1 MRKLSGVIHFNVNL
15 TTQRAYVQWQPEQV
29 KLSQVM
35 SAIAAVG
42 YQPSPYQA
50 SVAAV
55 QKAQDKR
62 QTIMRLGVA
71 GLAAMQVMML
81 SFGLYAGQSQD
92 MSDQH
97 ISFFRWLA
105 LALTTPV
112 VFYSAQPFFKAAYRA
127 LKNRHLVMDVP
138 VSIAIG
144 SAYAASVWALS
155 LIHI

>member
-1 MRKLSGVIHFNVNL
+1 M
-15 TTQRAYVQWQPEQV
+15 A
-29 KLSQVM
+29 
-35 SAIAAVG
+35 AIAAVG

-55 QKAQDKR
+55 KRAQDKR

-92 MSDQH
+92 MSDEH
-97 ISFFRWLA
+97 ILFFRWLA
-105 LALTTPV
+105 LALTSPV
-112 VFYSAQPFFKAAYRA
+112 VFYAAQPFFKAAYRA

-138 VSIAIG
+138 VSIAIA
-144 SAYAASVWALS
+144 SAYSASVWATVSHSGDVYFDSVCMFTFL
-155 LIHI
+155 LLFGRFVEAQAR